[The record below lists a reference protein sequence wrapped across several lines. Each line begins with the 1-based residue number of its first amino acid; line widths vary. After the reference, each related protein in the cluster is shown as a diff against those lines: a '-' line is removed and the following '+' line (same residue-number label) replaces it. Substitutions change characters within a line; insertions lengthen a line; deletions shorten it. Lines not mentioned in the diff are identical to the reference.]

1 MPFYFI
7 SFIKAFLIYLFLI
20 NRCLSNLDFSSI
32 TIGFFL
38 FGLHLY
44 DYAWKL
50 LQIVYQRNPNKIFL
64 RNKKHKGFNML
75 IKNPKIEAWKLLQTE
90 KERWRRRRKGTIMQ
104 IERKKERLLCSN
116 CNECRGLEKRK

>member
-1 MPFYFI
+1 
-7 SFIKAFLIYLFLI
+7 
-20 NRCLSNLDFSSI
+20 
-32 TIGFFL
+32 
-38 FGLHLY
+38 
-44 DYAWKL
+44 
-50 LQIVYQRNPNKIFL
+50 
-64 RNKKHKGFNML
+64 ML